1 MFDTLHVCRK
11 ISRRDGLS
19 SYDVVYDPPAC
30 SCGHFLSMGLPCRHY
45 LCLVNG
51 LFKDKI
57 PLAAFHVRWTLEK
70 AIEVPTFVV
79 CEDFVD
85 EHLEQDAA
93 GRSSLFPQNSYN
105 ARQQEFKEVNRL
117 FGDRLQP
124 WLDVCLSGKKIVDFP
139 LPVVQSDCS
148 PLSDPAPSGSWK
160 RNEARVTRKS
170 QRTTGL
176 TSPRRRASQESRQT
190 KEHFP
195 QTTESNAG

>member
-1 MFDTLHVCRK
+1 
-11 ISRRDGLS
+11 
-19 SYDVVYDPPAC
+19 
-30 SCGHFLSMGLPCRHY
+30 
-45 LCLVNG
+45 VNG

-93 GRSSLFPQNSYN
+93 GRSSLFPQNSYD

-195 QTTESNAG
+195 QTTESSAG